1 MKTTLV
7 SVLEKLQ
14 TELYKSLQYTDQNSQ
29 EYILRIK
36 DELTLIVLCSKVLE
50 FYKKFNETSYYSRIY
65 LLILL
70 HIHYKSED
78 QIRKLGEKLKS
89 EHVTDDYLKILADNP
104 ERFMNELSTLLYS
117 HAEDKSKIK
126 SLLAIIYSLCI
137 LNKYTKANIL
147 FKKCNSFDMIGYLK
161 DENLKILYNRTIA
174 QLGLCAFRNGIYNDS
189 LSYLMPLCQFGTSKL
204 KEYLSQ
210 SYNKDMEKSIFFD
223 KEDKKRIIPFIMT
236 INIDEVECT
245 FYLASMIIDLPNILL
260 YKLGKNAGSINLVF
274 KKLMDNFE
282 KQVNFY
288 ILIILVFSYMFLK
301 KCNNIYRFSMVL
313 QKQLKSSFYVPLAA

>member
-7 SVLEKLQ
+7 SVLEKLEI
-14 TELYKSLQYTDQNSQ
+14 ELYKALQYTDQNSQ

-36 DELTLIVLCSKVLE
+36 DELTFIILCSNVLA
-50 FYKKFNETSYYSRIY
+50 FYKQFSENNYLSRIY

-70 HIHYKSED
+70 HIFYKTEE
-78 QIRKLGEKLKS
+78 QIKKMGEKLKN
-89 EHVTDDYLKILADNP
+89 ENVTDEYLLLLSENP

-117 HAEDKSKIK
+117 QTEDKSKVK
-126 SLLAIIYSLCI
+126 SLLAIIYSFCI
-137 LNKYTKANIL
+137 LNKYSKANIL
-147 FKKCNSFDMIGYLK
+147 FKKCNSYDMIGVLK
-161 DENLKILYNRTIA
+161 DENLKILYNRTLA
-174 QLGLCAFRNGIYNDS
+174 QLGLCAFRNGIYSDS
-189 LSYLMPLCQFGTSKL
+189 LFYLMPLCQLGTSKL

-236 INIDEVECT
+236 INIDEIECT

-260 YKLGKNAGSINLVF
+260 FKLGKNYGTVNLVF

-282 KQVNFY
+282 KQV
-288 ILIILVFSYMFLK
+288 
-301 KCNNIYRFSMVL
+301 
-313 QKQLKSSFYVPLAA
+313 